1 MRLSH
6 KHRGRTAFTLIE
18 LLVVIA
24 IIAILV
30 ALTSAAVMRV
40 LAKGPEVTAA
50 NDINQLA
57 SALGAFKAKFGS
69 YPPSRIILRKQ
80 GNAYNAAG
88 TQLDLDSKA
97 YLQSMFSGLANIWA
111 TGGSVNG
118 WGPNDGVTL
127 TGDQCLV
134 FFLGGIQTTS
144 GGVNGTLGWGTGN
157 DPTIV
162 TGSTIPPFYQFQS
175 SRLVPVTGNGGG
187 YFTYLDAWKQ
197 KPYAYFSSYSW
208 KGPNQ
213 YLRYFNNPGGSDCST
228 LNILPYQFP
237 PAGNVV
243 RFVNPDS
250 FQIICA
256 GQDGVFGGG
265 GPWNPQS
272 GIPGAGADDLTNFA
286 SGRVG
291 NPQ

>member
-6 KHRGRTAFTLIE
+6 THRGRTAFTLIE

-30 ALTSAAVMRV
+30 ALTSAAVIRTI
-40 LAKGPEVTAA
+40 ARGPEVTAA
-50 NDINQLA
+50 TEINQLA
-57 SALGAFKAKFGS
+57 GALGTFKGKFGS
-69 YPPSRIILRKQ
+69 YPPSRIILHNR
-80 GNAYNAAG
+80 GSNYG
-88 TQLDLDSKA
+88 TSQLDLDSKQ
-97 YLQSMFSGLANIWA
+97 YLQSIFPGLANIWSA
-111 TGGSVNG
+111 GGAVN
-118 WGPNDGVTL
+118 WGGPDGTRTTPVTL

-134 FFLGGIQTTS
+134 FFLGGIQTGA
-144 GGVNGTLGWGTGN
+144 GGTPGCLGWGTGN
-157 DPTIV
+157 DPTNV
-162 TGSTIPPFYQFQS
+162 TGTTIPPFYQFPS
-175 SRLVPVTGNGGG
+175 TRLVAGNGG
-187 YFTYLDAWKQ
+187 YFSCLDAWKQ

-265 GPWNPQS
+265 GAWNPQS